1 MNQIHIIITG
11 LVQGIGFRYFAVREA
26 KALGITGNVRNLP
39 DGSVEVN
46 AQGEKTVLDEFV
58 TLLKE
63 GPSSGTVKEVK
74 VEKLVPGRKFETFSV
89 EC

>member
-11 LVQGIGFRYFAVREA
+11 DVQGVGFRYFAVREA
-26 KALGITGNVRNLP
+26 NALGITGNVRNRP

-58 TLLKE
+58 TILKE

-74 VEKLVPGRKFETFSV
+74 VEELILGKKVETFSV